1 MHLDTF
7 TEFHQIDTLNMLA
20 EIDGLPQQ
28 LARAYS
34 NSSHYDLKNIKKP
47 DIVLVAGMGGSAIG
61 ADLLSAYC
69 SPFCTVPIISLREY
83 TVPAWAE
90 KQNTLVVASSHSGN
104 TEETL
109 AVFDQA
115 LKVGLPIL
123 TITTGGEISRKAKE
137 SAIPIWEFEHHGQP
151 RAAVGFS
158 FGILLALLER
168 LDLIPS
174 QQQLVEQAV
183 EEIEKKQQSYAASI
197 PIVKN
202 PVKRMAGQA
211 VGRQVAVFGS
221 DHLAPVARRWKTQI
235 NELAKAWAQFEFLP
249 EADHN
254 TLAGVENDASILE
267 KTMVLF
273 LKGDYAYPRN
283 LLRADLTKQEMM
295 VAGMA
300 VDSIDF
306 KGVSRLAEM
315 WDAILF
321 GDYFAYF
328 LALAYDADPT
338 PIEALSNLKQNM
350 KK

>member
-1 MHLDTF
+1 MHLDNA
-7 TEFHQIDTLNMLA
+7 TEFHQIDTENMLA

-28 LARAYS
+28 LAKAYS
-34 NSSHYDLKNIKKP
+34 NSFQYDLKNLKKP
-47 DIVLVAGMGGSAIG
+47 DTILVAGMGGSAIG

-69 SPFCTVPIISLREY
+69 MPFCSVPIISLREY
-83 TVPAWAE
+83 TLPEWAL
-90 KQNTLVVASSHSGN
+90 KQNTLVITSSHSGN

-109 AVFDQA
+109 SVFDMALQA
-115 LKVGLPIL
+115 GLPIL
-123 TITTGGEISRKAKE
+123 AIATGGEISKRAKE
-137 SAIPIWEFEHHGQP
+137 SNQAIWEFEHHGQP

-174 QQQLVEQAV
+174 QNQIMAQAI
-183 EEIEKKQQSYAASI
+183 EEIEKKQKNYKAGI

-202 PVKRMAGQA
+202 PVKRVAGQA
-211 VGRQVAVFGS
+211 VGRLVSVFGS

-254 TLAGVENDASILE
+254 TLAGLE
-267 KTMVLF
+267 KDENILTKTMALF
-273 LKGDYAYPRN
+273 LKGSQIHPRN
-283 LLRADLTKQEMM
+283 ILRIELTKQEMM
-295 VAGMA
+295 VAGLA
-300 VDSIDF
+300 VDSVEF
-306 KGVSRLAEM
+306 KGSSRLAEM

-321 GDYFAYF
+321 GDYFAYY

-338 PIEALSNLKQNM
+338 PIEALSNLKRNM

>member
-1 MHLDTF
+1 MHLDNSTK
-7 TEFHQIDTLNMLA
+7 FHQIDTENMLA
-20 EIDGLPQQ
+20 EIDGLPRQ
-28 LARAYS
+28 LANAYS
-34 NSSHYDLKNIKKP
+34 NSSHYDLKNLKKP
-47 DIVLVAGMGGSAIG
+47 DIILVAGMGGSAIG
-61 ADLLSAYC
+61 ADLLSTYC
-69 SPFCTVPIISLREY
+69 LPFCSVPIISLREY
-83 TVPAWAE
+83 TLPEWAL

-109 AVFDQA
+109 SVFDLA
-115 LKVGLPIL
+115 LKAGLPIL
-123 TITTGGEISRKAKE
+123 TIATGGEISKKAKE

-168 LDLIPS
+168 LDLIPA
-174 QQQLVEQAV
+174 QQQLVEQTV
-183 EEIEKKQQSYAASI
+183 NEIEKKQENYKADV

-202 PVKRMAGQA
+202 PVKRLAGQA
-211 VGRQVAVFGS
+211 VGRLVSVFGS

-254 TLAGVENDASILE
+254 TLAGVENDESILE

-273 LKGDYAYPRN
+273 LKGEHAHPRN

-295 VAGMA
+295 VAGLA

-306 KGVSRLAEM
+306 KGISRLAEM

-321 GDYFAYF
+321 GDYFAYY
-328 LALAYDADPT
+328 LALAYDANPT
-338 PIEALSNLKQNM
+338 PIEALSNLKRNM

>member
-1 MHLDTF
+1 M
-7 TEFHQIDTLNMLA
+7 DTLNMLA

-28 LARAYS
+28 LAKAYS
-34 NSSHYDLKNIKKP
+34 NSSHYSLQNIKKP

-61 ADLLSAYC
+61 ADLISSYC
-69 SPFCTVPIISLREY
+69 SPFSSVPIISLREY
-83 TVPAWAE
+83 TLPAWAA
-90 KQNTLVVASSHSGN
+90 KQNTLVVTSSHSGN

-109 AVFDQA
+109 SVFDEA
-115 LKVGLPIL
+115 LKTGLSII
-123 TITTGGEISRKAKE
+123 TIATGGEISKKARE
-137 SAIPIWEFEHHGQP
+137 ANIPVWEFEHHGQP

-168 LDLIPS
+168 LELIPS
-174 QQQLVEQAV
+174 QQLLVEQAV
-183 EEIEKKQQSYAASI
+183 SEIEKKQEGYKADV

-202 PVKRMAGQA
+202 AVKRLAGQA

-273 LKGDYAYPRN
+273 LKGGHMHPRN
-283 LLRADLTKQEMM
+283 LLRVELTRQEMM

-300 VDSIDF
+300 VDAVDF

-321 GDYFAYF
+321 GDYFAYY

-338 PIEALSNLKQNM
+338 PIEALSSLKKAM